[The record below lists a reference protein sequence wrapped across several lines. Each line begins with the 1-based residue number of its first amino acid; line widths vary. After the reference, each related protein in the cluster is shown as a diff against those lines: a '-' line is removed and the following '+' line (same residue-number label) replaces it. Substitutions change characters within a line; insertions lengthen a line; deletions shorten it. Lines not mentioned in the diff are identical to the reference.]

1 VNASRAVLWDMDG
14 TVIDSEEYHWIAW
27 QGTMAEQGHPITHEQ
42 FLASFGQRN
51 DSILKAWLG
60 PAATPEII
68 AQIGDAKEQRY
79 RDLVR
84 ENSISPLPGVEFWIH
99 HLHQQ
104 GWRQAIASAAPRL
117 NVEVVLDVVKLA
129 RFFEAIVSAEDVKK
143 GKPDPEVFLTAAAR
157 LDVPPSRCVVV
168 EDAAAGIEGA
178 RRAGMRSI
186 GVGHNRASLHADV
199 AVVSLDTLPRDAFEA
214 LPSIQSPQ

>member
-1 VNASRAVLWDMDG
+1 VNAPHAVLWDMDG

-27 QGTMAEQGHPITHEQ
+27 KETMAKQGHPITHEE
-42 FLASFGQRN
+42 FLSSFGQRN

-60 PAATPEII
+60 AVSTPEVI
-68 AQIGDAKEQRY
+68 AQIGDAKERRY
-79 RDLVR
+79 RQLVR
-84 ENSISPLPGVEFWIH
+84 DNGISPLPGVEFWIQ

-117 NVEVVLDVVKLA
+117 NVEAVLDAVKLA
-129 RFFEAIVSAEDVKK
+129 DCFEAIVSAEDVRK
-143 GKPDPEVFLTAAAR
+143 GKPDPEVFLTAATRLSTPPAR
-157 LDVPPSRCVVV
+157 CIVV

-186 GVGHNRASLHADV
+186 GISHNRARLHADIVV
-199 AVVSLDTLPRDAFEA
+199 ASLEILPRDAFE
-214 LPSIQSPQ
+214 LLLFIPGR